1 MEQRCDQIVDCR
13 DKSDED
19 NCKLI
24 VFEDNYNRE
33 EIFIYVYKN
42 YLPNPGKCLPSP

>member
-33 EIFIYVYKN
+33 EIFM
-42 YLPNPGKCLPSP
+42 SPETIDKSQH